1 MQWRVGLKK
10 EGNGIE
16 GRIEEGR
23 RWRRVELKKKGD
35 GIDGRIEV
43 ERKEMDWRVGLK

>member
-1 MQWRVGLKK
+1 MGGRVGLMK

-23 RWRRVELKKKGD
+23 RWRRV
-35 GIDGRIEV
+35 
-43 ERKEMDWRVGLK
+43 GLKQGEKR